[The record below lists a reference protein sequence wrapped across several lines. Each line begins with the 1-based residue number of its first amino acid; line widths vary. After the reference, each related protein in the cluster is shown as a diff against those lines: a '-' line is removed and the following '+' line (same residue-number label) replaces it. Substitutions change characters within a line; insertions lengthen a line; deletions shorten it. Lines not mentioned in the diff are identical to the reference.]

1 VRELRMLGS
10 VRGALSNGR
19 PYRDKSLRDARQ
31 ILRASPMQKGHSEEL
46 GSLRVASMG
55 AALRADTSQ
64 VDTARG
70 QVLPTFLRP
79 DPEPWRPDPLD
90 S

>member
-31 ILRASPMQKGHSEEL
+31 ILRSSPMQKGRTPKNTARCASPRK
-46 GSLRVASMG
+46 GSMR
-55 AALRADTSQ
+55 AALAALKPMRIDA
-64 VDTARG
+64 
-70 QVLPTFLRP
+70 
-79 DPEPWRPDPLD
+79 
-90 S
+90 